1 MSKMENSMNEDE
13 RRAHL
18 ELLGRIS
25 AIETTLRVL
34 TMASDDS
41 TLLITLIR
49 EHADALTA
57 SMRSRGDMAGN
68 AVADGIEEG
77 IDLIT
82 NGT

>member
-1 MSKMENSMNEDE
+1 MNEAE
-13 RRAHL
+13 RRTHL

-41 TLLITLIR
+41 TLLIALIR
-49 EHADALTA
+49 ENAAALTV

>member
-1 MSKMENSMNEDE
+1 
-13 RRAHL
+13 
-18 ELLGRIS
+18 
-25 AIETTLRVL
+25 
-34 TMASDDS
+34 MASDDS

-49 EHADALTA
+49 EHAAALTA

>member
-1 MSKMENSMNEDE
+1 MNDAEH
-13 RRAHL
+13 RAHL